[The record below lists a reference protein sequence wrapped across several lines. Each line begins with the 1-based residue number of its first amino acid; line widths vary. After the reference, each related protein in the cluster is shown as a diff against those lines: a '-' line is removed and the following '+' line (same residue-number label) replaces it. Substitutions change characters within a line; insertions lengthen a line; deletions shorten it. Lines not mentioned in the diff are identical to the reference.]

1 MTKNTNF
8 KETRTKKRFFLIQR
22 ILYIVLYIM
31 WYFDRFSNK
40 CTYLILWHA
49 LFSNDKR
56 QISIWE
62 NILKYLR
69 FFCIFWY
76 LIHLIKMKS
85 ICEGC
90 IVWTSF
96 HLFQFALFW
105 DIVRQCRDF
114 LIFLKFRNNE
124 VQKLWKQ
131 ILANW
136 KVCQIRSSYETSIL
150 LLSTFTL
157 WQSTLKAIILRSIW
171 ILPKINILP
180 RVLLILLHVM
190 NC

>member
-1 MTKNTNF
+1 MTK
-8 KETRTKKRFFLIQR
+8 
-22 ILYIVLYIM
+22 
-31 WYFDRFSNK
+31 DRFEKISLN
-40 CTYLILWHA
+40 TYD
-49 LFSNDKR
+49 LFV
-56 QISIWE
+56 
-62 NILKYLR
+62 Y
-69 FFCIFWY
+69 FWY

-85 ICEGC
+85 MCEGC
-90 IVWTSF
+90 IVWPSF
-96 HLFQFALFW
+96 HLLQFALLW
-105 DIVRQCRDF
+105 ESVRQCRDF

-136 KVCQIRSSYETSIL
+136 KVCQSRSSYETSIL
-150 LLSTFTL
+150 LLSTFTFTL
-157 WQSTLKAIILRSIW
+157 WESTLKAIILRSIW